1 MRSWTEKCGKLLL
14 WIPSVFSAAPSLSL
28 FFNGTV
34 TTIQSHCPLPL
45 NVYLKTSPFPY
56 VAHWEKRWRKKRNDK
71 KNKRQGERER
81 EEKPPTGMSDQ
92 SQLPAKATHSSGPDP
107 QSLPADKCKRSLI
120 HAHTHTHTHNYS
132 ICSRL
137 PYSRIYQSKLCSI
150 SLTHSLSRHR
160 GSARCQSRMSV
171 LECYTPLPVSV
182 LTRPNFMAT

>member
-1 MRSWTEKCGKLLL
+1 MIPQLRAIAKAERMFLTPFSFCHFSLAVRSWTEKCGKLLL

-81 EEKPPTGMSDQ
+81 EKS
-92 SQLPAKATHSSGPDP
+92 LPQECLIKASYRQRPRIPLGRTHSHS
-107 QSLPADKCKRSLI
+107 QQTNASALSFTRT
-120 HAHTHTHTHNYS
+120 HTHTHTHTITVSAHVYHIAAYIKANYVAS
-132 ICSRL
+132 
-137 PYSRIYQSKLCSI
+137 
-150 SLTHSLSRHR
+150 H
-160 GSARCQSRMSV
+160 
-171 LECYTPLPVSV
+171 
-182 LTRPNFMAT
+182 